1 MEPARRHTGAVAGLV
16 LMTVVWGGTFA
27 AMKVALGAHLGVGAL
42 LTLRFALGALGL
54 GAFLWALKVPMTKG
68 AVKDGLVLGLVLT
81 VIFWMQVDGLR
92 YTSTSK
98 SAFITGLYVI
108 FTPLVSV
115 LFRRPPR
122 LSHGLGAGLATL
134 GLYLL
139 VHEPGRPSGGWTFGD
154 SETLLCALGSGFH
167 IVLTGL
173 FSRRSSGWVLAF
185 VQVSVVAVLSAG
197 LTLLMPEAPLANGT
211 RLGGYTGLPGLLLQ
225 PRVWVPLVYLGLLGT
240 TLAFYLMSTL
250 QRHLGA
256 TEAAV
261 IYSLEPVFAALLAM
275 TGWIPGIHEHLRGTQ
290 ILGGA
295 VILGAMLMAELAPRS
310 KGAGRKD
317 QPSST

>member
-1 MEPARRHTGAVAGLV
+1 
-16 LMTVVWGGTFA
+16 MTVVWGGTFA
-27 AMKVALGAHLGVGAL
+27 AMKVALDAQLGVGAL
-42 LTLRFALGALGL
+42 LTLRFGLGALGL
-54 GAFLWALKVPMTKG
+54 GAFLWALKVPVTKG
-68 AVKDGLVLGLVLT
+68 AVKDGLILGLVLT
-81 VIFWMQVDGLR
+81 LIFWMQVDGLR

-122 LSHGLGAGLATL
+122 LMHGLGAGLATL

-154 SETLLCALGSGFH
+154 SETLLCAVGSGFH

-173 FSRRSSGWVLAF
+173 YSRRSSGWVLAF

-197 LTLLMPEAPLANGT
+197 LTLLMPAAPLANGT
-211 RLGGYTGLPGLLLQ
+211 RLGGYAGLPGLLLE
-225 PRVWVPLVYLGLLGT
+225 PRVWIPLVYLGLLGT

-295 VILGAMLMAELAPRS
+295 VILGAMLMAELAPTGFGLR
-310 KGAGRKD
+310 RKT